1 MSRKTPS
8 IPATNGISEPIVK
21 VLEPIKQNIEFA
33 NGTRA
38 TKIARLGLTS
48 TLSDVI
54 NKVNDIID
62 RMQGE
67 R

>member
-1 MSRKTPS
+1 MRKTPS
-8 IPATNGISEPIVK
+8 IPATVGIAEPIAK
-21 VLEPIKQNIEFA
+21 VLEPIKENIEFA

-38 TKIARLGLTS
+38 TKLGKLGLTS

-67 R
+67 K